1 MGVEGRRRTAR
12 STAAGLLGLSLVA
25 IANAQPVPQGSP
37 IPRVA
42 PSAPVPTAPPELPAP
57 LAPPT
62 ALPALNA
69 VVTAVEIDGVTAY
82 PEARLRALA
91 SGLVGDHTPL
101 REIESVR
108 RAILLLYRNDGYPF
122 VVVSARLDRQGRLR
136 FAVSEGYIADVKL
149 AGDVGP
155 VGSLVLRFLSHLT
168 EQRPIN
174 NATIEHWVL
183 LAQTIPGVQIQPIL
197 QPSEREPGAFTMVAR
212 LSVKAVSGELAA
224 DNDAFPKGGPNE
236 GLLTLGVNSRTALG
250 ERTEAAMFLAGPN
263 GRQIFGQ
270 ASEQFFLGG
279 SGVSVRLYG
288 GSGQTVPCCDLA
300 VIGYD
305 LNTIVYGTQISYP
318 VLLSRQQQLYLRA
331 SFDALDFGDDGAG
344 RTGEWRQPAGAAAVR
359 RLCALRHRAWPEACR
374 QQHGFRALLS
384 GAALARRLGR
394 GPLRRRAARRA
405 DRLQQGRCG
414 NHPRPDAVHLCRGS
428 APVAVRAGRRAKT
441 ADVLPSAEEFYL
453 GGLRYTRG
461 FYSGEVEGDNGL
473 ALTAELRLTSSFSAE
488 LLGNPV
494 HVTPQFFAFYD
505 WGATWQNQASDAN
518 QTLRS
523 FGVGV
528 RSGITPFVNV
538 ELEGVHR
545 LTRQVG
551 GTNVAPEAANAVY
564 WRVVTTF

>member
-1 MGVEGRRRTAR
+1 MSALDWLGAQQALHHLHRSVTALGILEAARHRLSAPRDAPVRTCWRALTEPLRSPVAATWPDAYLRCFSGKPTVTRARSVALMGVEGRRRTAR

-183 LAQTIPGVQIQPIL
+183 LAQTIPGVQISRSCSPRNANRA
-197 QPSEREPGAFTMVAR
+197 PSRWWRGSVSRPFPESWRRTMMP
-212 LSVKAVSGELAA
+212 
-224 DNDAFPKGGPNE
+224 FP
-236 GLLTLGVNSRTALG
+236 
-250 ERTEAAMFLAGPN
+250 
-263 GRQIFGQ
+263 
-270 ASEQFFLGG
+270 
-279 SGVSVRLYG
+279 
-288 GSGQTVPCCDLA
+288 
-300 VIGYD
+300 
-305 LNTIVYGTQISYP
+305 
-318 VLLSRQQQLYLRA
+318 
-331 SFDALDFGDDGAG
+331 
-344 RTGEWRQPAGAAAVR
+344 
-359 RLCALRHRAWPEACR
+359 
-374 QQHGFRALLS
+374 
-384 GAALARRLGR
+384 
-394 GPLRRRAARRA
+394 RAAPTK
-405 DRLQQGRCG
+405 GC
-414 NHPRPDAVHLCRGS
+414 
-428 APVAVRAGRRAKT
+428 
-441 ADVLPSAEEFYL
+441 
-453 GGLRYTRG
+453 
-461 FYSGEVEGDNGL
+461 
-473 ALTAELRLTSSFSAE
+473 
-488 LLGNPV
+488 
-494 HVTPQFFAFYD
+494 
-505 WGATWQNQASDAN
+505 
-518 QTLRS
+518 
-523 FGVGV
+523 
-528 RSGITPFVNV
+528 
-538 ELEGVHR
+538 
-545 LTRQVG
+545 
-551 GTNVAPEAANAVY
+551 
-564 WRVVTTF
+564 